1 MSGSIF
7 VGVRAVLFDLDGTL
21 LDSAPDLG
29 AAADALRVRYGLPSL
44 PLSAYRAH
52 AGSGARGMLRVAF
65 DMGPEHDH
73 FDERKSEFFDLY
85 EQCLFER
92 TRAFEGVDSL
102 IGNLQTRRV
111 PWGVVTNKS
120 QRFTLPLTNTM
131 PLFAQVG
138 TIVCGDT
145 TPFTKPHP
153 EPVLEGMRR
162 LGMLPEQCV
171 YVGDDLRDIQ
181 AGRAAGMRTIAA
193 TYGYLGPGADVG
205 HWEADAQVTSPLDLL
220 KLLELA

>member
-29 AAADALRVRYGLPSL
+29 AAADALRVRHGLPSL

-65 DMGPEHDH
+65 DIGPENDR
-73 FDERKSEFFDLY
+73 FDEHKREFFDLY

-92 TRAFEGVDSL
+92 TRAFEGVDNVISA
-102 IGNLQTRRV
+102 LQTRRV

-120 QRFTLPLTNTM
+120 QRFTLPLTDTM

-138 TIVCGDT
+138 AIVCGDT
-145 TPFTKPHP
+145 TPYTKPHP

-193 TYGYLGPGADVG
+193 TYGYLGLGADVDR
-205 HWEADAQVTSPLDLL
+205 WEADALATSPMDLL